1 VCCLYESS
9 LFFSAPP
16 IGNILVI
23 EEDDDAPSTTLGLID
38 YGQCKRLTPQEQVQ
52 VAQLVLAVANKESD
66 LAVATA
72 FRNLNITTK
81 NDDTEFLANFGRL
94 MFGPLLPKY
103 MDHGWHRKLHQQDQV
118 LYFPKELSMVY
129 RTSLLLRGLAVSL
142 QLNYTVG
149 DTWKG
154 HAQQAIDRNPHIVQ
168 ELKLKQN
175 SAAVS
180 KETDTSIRDLTTD
193 QPSITTRQ
201 QL

>member
-1 VCCLYESS
+1 
-9 LFFSAPP
+9 
-16 IGNILVI
+16 LVI
-23 EEDDDAPSTTLGLID
+23 EEEEDDTPSTRLGLID
-38 YGQCKRLTPQEQVQ
+38 YGQCKRLTPREQVQ

-66 LAVATA
+66 QAVATA
-72 FRNLNITTK
+72 FRNLNISTR
-81 NDDTEFLANFGRL
+81 NDSTEFLANFGRL

-103 MDHGWHRKLHQQDQV
+103 MDHDWHRKLHHQDQV

-142 QLNYTVG
+142 QLNYSVG

-168 ELKLKQN
+168 ELLNLKQN
-175 SAAVS
+175 SAGA
-180 KETDTSIRDLTTD
+180 KETDATIRDLTTD
-193 QPSITTRQ
+193 QPSIASRQ

>member
-1 VCCLYESS
+1 
-9 LFFSAPP
+9 
-16 IGNILVI
+16 LVI
-23 EEDDDAPSTTLGLID
+23 EEEEDDAPSTRLGLID

-52 VAQLVLAVANKESD
+52 VAQLILAVANKESD
-66 LAVATA
+66 QAVATA
-72 FRNLNITTK
+72 FRNLNITTR
-81 NDDTEFLANFGRL
+81 NDSTEFLANFGRL

-103 MDHGWHRKLHQQDQV
+103 MDRDWHRKLHHQDQV

-142 QLNYTVG
+142 QLNYSVG

-168 ELKLKQN
+168 ELMNLKQ
-175 SAAVS
+175 STAGA
-180 KETDTSIRDLTTD
+180 KETDATIRDLTTD
-193 QPSITTRQ
+193 QPSIASRQ